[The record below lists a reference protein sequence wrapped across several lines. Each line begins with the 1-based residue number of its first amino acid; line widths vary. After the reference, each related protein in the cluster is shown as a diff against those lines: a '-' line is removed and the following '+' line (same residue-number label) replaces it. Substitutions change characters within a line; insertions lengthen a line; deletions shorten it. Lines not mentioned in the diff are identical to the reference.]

1 MIFGRVKEMSD
12 LIRMKDRLRT
22 VVSKVFDY
30 KKMEYSW
37 IEFHR
42 QPIWEQSREKNKGD
56 MFKERKPPYP
66 ASE

>member
-1 MIFGRVKEMSD
+1 
-12 LIRMKDRLRT
+12 MKDRLRT

-42 QPIWEQSREKNKGD
+42 QPGT
-56 MFKERKPPYP
+56 KPAGGLGLGGVPL
-66 ASE
+66 